1 MHSSVNDIPPW
12 LASLSSR
19 TLRRLNS
26 RLTYLLRMVDAE
38 MQRRDTQ
45 HHRFPLQGTSDD
57 QTR

>member
-1 MHSSVNDIPPW
+1 MHSSINDIPPW
-12 LASLSSR
+12 LASLPSQ

-26 RLTYLLRMVDAE
+26 HLTYLLRMIDAE

-45 HHRFPLQGTSDD
+45 HQRFPLQGTSDD